1 LPVKTTKNAAAA
13 VPAIPKPT
21 LPPLTAVRA
30 FEAAARHLSFTRA
43 ATELHVTQ
51 SAVSHQVRTLEGW
64 LGFPLFRRCNR
75 EIQLTAEGTTYLPAV
90 RAALNKLRSATE
102 SLVHRDYEGL
112 LCISTTESFA
122 TNWLIARLPGF
133 FALHPS
139 FDVRITT
146 QNPVDEF
153 GNESEE
159 LTPPWIDLVIRYG
172 RGNWLGLRS
181 IKLFGEEIVPVCAPQ
196 LLDGEHPLT
205 NPYNLRHHVL
215 LHDDMQMQW
224 RTWLSSA
231 GYEDIEATRG
241 PRFSHSHMVITAAVQ
256 GLGVAL
262 GRSALVGQEVVAGRL
277 VKPFAHTVP
286 AEYGYY
292 LLMRESTVDQPKVKL
307 FQDWLLAEAS
317 HFVRA

>member
-1 LPVKTTKNAAAA
+1 MPSL
-13 VPAIPKPT
+13 PKPT

-43 ATELHVTQ
+43 AAELHVTQ
-51 SAVSHQVRTLEGW
+51 SAVSHQVRTLEAW

-75 EIQLTAEGTTYLPAV
+75 EIQLTGEGVSYLPAV

-102 SLVHRDYEGL
+102 RLVHRDYEGL

-122 TNWLIARLPGF
+122 TNWLIARLPKF

-153 GNESEE
+153 GNESEDV
-159 LTPPWIDLVIRYG
+159 TPPWIDVVIRYG

-181 IKLFGEEIVPVCAPQ
+181 MKLFGEEIAPVCSPE
-196 LLDGEHPLT
+196 LLGGAYPL
-205 NPYNLRHHVL
+205 NDPYDLRQHVL

-224 RTWLSSA
+224 RTWLSAA
-231 GYEDIEATRG
+231 GHDDIDATRG

-262 GRSALVGQEVVAGRL
+262 GRSALVEQEITAGRL
-277 VKPFAHTVP
+277 VRLFGRSVP

-292 LLMRESTVDQPKVKL
+292 VLMREAAVDQPKVKL
-307 FQDWLLAEAS
+307 FQDWLLTEAS
-317 HFVRA
+317 QFARE